1 MNPSDVQAGSSTPTA
16 STPHHP
22 ARGFAQKFGLHP
34 GMAALTLA
42 VDSMLFAGELASAG
56 LGVILSVPVSA
67 AVGLL
72 TYRAQLRWFGDDADS
87 AAIKGGC
94 VALLTAIPSALPC
107 WLYLPAGF
115 IGLLRRR

>member
-1 MNPSDVQAGSSTPTA
+1 MSLHPTRQTVST
-16 STPHHP
+16 SQHP
-22 ARGFAQKFGLHP
+22 VKGFSQKFGLHP

-42 VDSMLFAGELASAG
+42 VDSMLFATELVGVG
-56 LGVILSVPVSA
+56 LLLSVPVSA

-72 TYRAQLRWFGDDADS
+72 TYRAQQKWFGDDADS

-94 VALLTAIPSALPC
+94 VALLTAIPTALPC

>member
-16 STPHHP
+16 STPPHP
-22 ARGFAQKFGLHP
+22 VKGFSQQFGLHP
-34 GMAALTLA
+34 AIAALALA
-42 VDSMLFAGELASAG
+42 VDSMVFSTELIGIG
-56 LGVILSVPVSA
+56 LLLSVPVSA

-72 TYRAQLRWFGDDADS
+72 TYRAQQKWFADDPDS
-87 AAIKGGC
+87 AAIKAGIL
-94 VALLTAIPSALPC
+94 ALLVAIPTPFPA